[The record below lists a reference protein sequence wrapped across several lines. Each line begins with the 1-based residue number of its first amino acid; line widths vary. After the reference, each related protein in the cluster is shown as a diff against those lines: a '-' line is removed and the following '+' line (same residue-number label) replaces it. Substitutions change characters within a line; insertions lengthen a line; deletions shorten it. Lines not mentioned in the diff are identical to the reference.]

1 MSKAARASAGL
12 CVVIAVIACASVE
25 DRAEPIGDRGDAIIN
40 GTAITDPVQVETSKN
55 VHMRVVQGG
64 AQCSQGSGTLLT
76 NDWVLTAWH
85 VVRNDCNPTVC
96 LTQVQPNE
104 IDVTLGDITLGHQSR
119 KPDRFV
125 LHPRAGAHNCFGNP
139 DTDIALVHLASPFSL
154 EGSTAGHFRPIT
166 DLETPNLL
174 QKGTTCL
181 GYGRDALCGSA
192 GPPLRLAD
200 FVVQPYPPP
209 SPYTTLSPASIGFT
223 VMKGGGV
230 THDDLG
236 TGLLP
241 YKGDSGGP
249 CIDPNDP
256 IKGKEDVLGVIQ
268 SVDGDRGFT
277 CPSGASELDPRFT
290 RIVAASAF
298 RDFARAVLASAMPP
312 VQMDINFDGH
322 LDTFFIKELA
332 GHLFVEVQLG
342 GPGGV
347 VFTLPPTGIPKILPA
362 GSDRAMIQHGDFD
375 KDGIQDLFAY
385 INGVPLYLPGV
396 IGFNPATPVP
406 TNLSLVSSYQYVAPR
421 DVNKDGTD
429 DLVAVQSDGTEHIY
443 LGQAGKG
450 LTSAAHLFPRGF
462 RFFEPDDEESFAIS
476 APSFSK
482 KLSFST
488 PGSIKATKGLVYLVS
503 KDADGTLYKDE
514 LDLNLDGEA
523 GLPTPEAADA
533 YGFAMAWGNFSKSAS
548 GLAELVTGAP
558 GRAVGTV
565 KNAGVVQWMR
575 YNPAKSTAPFV
586 DSKSVDRATFGEKP
600 SQWAGRSS
608 RLPPSLTQRS
618 HRQACTPEHE
628 PQAQRQRVRERA
640 HGDGLPPRQRR
651 EHQAV
656 EQRFG
661 AEGPELGHD
670 QHRGVGQ
677 PELREDEP
685 DGGVAEH
692 VGRRDRRD
700 APPAG
705 FRAVEEPGRQREL
718 APQRQQKRPGPQ
730 IDVGQAR
737 SPARTCS
744 IARTILAVLLP
755 RPAGV
760 GCLTGVVTPGLGR
773 SGHGGLP
780 DGVAQGRFDA
790 SPVERALRR
799 RRGPRRTRAASA
811 PAGGRGSPGPR
822 TGEEASRTRGRA
834 ARQSGGPARGPAPQG
849 RGDPPGRRVSGR
861 ARDRARRGRS
871 AGQGRAPGE
880 AARARATHAPL
891 PRPGTARQSA
901 RGGGAPGSAGVP
913 GGVAGDLLRQGAP
926 GQPAH
931 AARVRRAGPGRA
943 CACRGD
949 QAPFGQERESSRDA
963 RRGASRRR
971 AAASLRWRRGRSDSN
986 SGFALSRLVF
996 AAAPCLRRGCCRD
1009 ALGERQAKIPT
1020 CRAECAGPPL
1030 RVSPSGDF
1038 QGSSRSAFAG
1048 VLVGLGLSGGSR
1060 PKRASFG
1067 RLLLPGQRK
1076 SSQSD
1081 STSSSP
1087 SSVVQRSTCSSSRST
1102 RVSTALS

>member
-40 GTAITDPVQVETSKN
+40 GTAITDPVQVEVSKN
-55 VHMRVVQGG
+55 VHLRTIQGG

-76 NDWVLTAWH
+76 NEWVLTAWH
-85 VVRNDCNPTVC
+85 VVSNACGGAC
-96 LTQVQPNE
+96 AAVQPNE
-104 IDVTLGDITLGHQSR
+104 VDVTLGDITLGHQSR
-119 KPDRFV
+119 KADRFV
-125 LHPRAGAHNCFGNP
+125 FHPRVGAHNCFGNP
-139 DTDIALVHLASPFSL
+139 DTDIALVHLASPFNL
-154 EGSTAGHFRPIT
+154 AGSTTGHFRPIS
-166 DLETPNLL
+166 DLDTPNLFL
-174 QKGTTCL
+174 KPTTCF
-181 GYGRDALCGSA
+181 GYGRSALCGSA
-192 GPPLRLAD
+192 GPPLRFAD
-200 FVVQPYPPP
+200 FVVRPYPAPF
-209 SPYTTLSPASIGFT
+209 PYTTQPPASVGFT

-236 TGLLP
+236 TGVMP
-241 YKGDSGGP
+241 YSGDSGGP

-600 SQWAGRSS
+600 SQWGYFGGALSAGDFDGDGADDLAIGRTGGVHVMTGGGTGAFPLTAKQTLTASTFGVS
-608 RLPPSLTQRS
+608 GSAFPSSLTS
-618 HRQACTPEHE
+618 
-628 PQAQRQRVRERA
+628 
-640 HGDGLPPRQRR
+640 GDFNCDGFEDL
-651 EHQAV
+651 AIGMG
-656 EQRFG
+656 G
-661 AEGPELGHD
+661 AEVQGIEAGAVIVAYGGSSGLALPVAGQGGAWQRIDKSMALGAGSPKAADHFGYVLAAGNFNGDSYNGRPCIDLAVASEPRGGLTFGKGGKITKVLNVGAVTIVRGGPGGLTTAGAQHLKQGSMAGGTAIKDLSEVRD
-670 QHRGVGQ
+670 QFGQGLAITAADTDGFDDLVVGAWGEDDAAGAAHVLRGSAQGLTGVGQ
-677 PELREDEP
+677 ALWRESDLQGTSKAGNAFGQTVGGTANGVLILSAPNETFPGPEIGKADIREAGWVALVRLSDSSP
-685 DGGVAEH
+685 ISASTVSPATQATVGGTLTEGGH
-692 VGRRDRRD
+692 FG
-700 APPAG
+700 
-705 FRAVEEPGRQREL
+705 RAVT
-718 APQRQQKRPGPQ
+718 A
-730 IDVGQAR
+730 A
-737 SPARTCS
+737 
-744 IARTILAVLLP
+744 
-755 RPAGV
+755 RPAFV
-760 GCLTGVVTPGLGR
+760 PA
-773 SGHGGLP
+773 SA
-780 DGVAQGRFDA
+780 AQVRFDGT
-790 SPVERALRR
+790 VI
-799 RRGPRRTRAASA
+799 SA
-811 PAGGRGSPGPR
+811 
-822 TGEEASRTRGRA
+822 
-834 ARQSGGPARGPAPQG
+834 GPAP
-849 RGDPPGRRVSGR
+849 R
-861 ARDRARRGRS
+861 
-871 AGQGRAPGE
+871 
-880 AARARATHAPL
+880 
-891 PRPGTARQSA
+891 
-901 RGGGAPGSAGVP
+901 
-913 GGVAGDLLRQGAP
+913 LLR
-926 GQPAH
+926 
-931 AARVRRAGPGRA
+931 
-943 CACRGD
+943 
-949 QAPFGQERESSRDA
+949 
-963 RRGASRRR
+963 
-971 AAASLRWRRGRSDSN
+971 
-986 SGFALSRLVF
+986 
-996 AAAPCLRRGCCRD
+996 
-1009 ALGERQAKIPT
+1009 
-1020 CRAECAGPPL
+1020 
-1030 RVSPSGDF
+1030 
-1038 QGSSRSAFAG
+1038 
-1048 VLVGLGLSGGSR
+1048 
-1060 PKRASFG
+1060 
-1067 RLLLPGQRK
+1067 
-1076 SSQSD
+1076 
-1081 STSSSP
+1081 
-1087 SSVVQRSTCSSSRST
+1087 
-1102 RVSTALS
+1102 